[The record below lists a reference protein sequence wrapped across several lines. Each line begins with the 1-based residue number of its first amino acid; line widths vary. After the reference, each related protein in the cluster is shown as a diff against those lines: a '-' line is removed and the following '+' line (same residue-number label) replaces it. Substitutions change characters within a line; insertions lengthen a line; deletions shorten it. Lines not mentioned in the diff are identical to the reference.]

1 MKKPTRVPKPYPSD
15 VSDEEWSFVVPYL
28 TLIRLDSEQRE
39 HDLRAVFN
47 ALRWLVRSGAH
58 WRMMPHDFPP
68 WAAVYQQMQRWLRAG
83 CFEAMVH
90 DLRVLLREYAG
101 REGQPSAMILDSRTM
116 QSTPE
121 SGARAGYDGAKRRK
135 GAKVHAAVD
144 TLGHLLA
151 LHVTPADEQDRAQV
165 EQLAQAVQDLTD
177 QSVTLAYVDQGYT
190 GENAKQAA
198 QAQGI
203 ELEVVK
209 HTEAKRGFILLPR
222 RWVVERSFAWAAR
235 FRRLSRDYER
245 LAQTLAGFHY
255 LAFACLMLHRIV
267 PLISSEPP
275 QFFRRLPGLSQ
286 AAIGN

>member
-1 MKKPTRVPKPYPSD
+1 MKKTPRKYKPYPSD

-28 TLIRLDSEQRE
+28 TLIRLDSAQRE

-58 WRMMPHDFPP
+58 WRMMPHEFPP
-68 WAAVYQQMQRWLRAG
+68 WPAVYQQMRRWLDAG

-101 REGQPSAMILDSRTM
+101 RAGQPSAMILDSRTI

-151 LHVTPADEQDRAQV
+151 LHVTPADAQDRAQV
-165 EQLAQAVQDLTD
+165 EQLAHAVQELTD
-177 QSVTLAYVDQGYT
+177 KSVEIAYVDQGYT
-190 GENAKQAA
+190 GETAHQAA
-198 QAQGI
+198 QHHSIQ
-203 ELEVVK
+203 LEVVK
-209 HTEAKRGFILLPR
+209 HTEAKRGFVLLPR

-235 FRRLSRDYER
+235 FRRLARDYER
-245 LAQTLAGFHY
+245 LAKTLAGFHY
-255 LAFACLMLHRIV
+255 LAFACLMLHRII
-267 PLISSEPP
+267 PLIASP
-275 QFFRRLPGLSQ
+275 
-286 AAIGN
+286 

>member
-1 MKKPTRVPKPYPSD
+1 MKRPPRVPKPYPSD

-28 TLIRLDSEQRE
+28 TLIRLDSEQRQ

-58 WRMMPHDFPP
+58 WRMMPHEFPP
-68 WAAVYQQMQRWLRAG
+68 WPAVYQQMRRWLDAG

-101 REGQPSAMILDSRTM
+101 RAGQPSAMILDSRTM

-121 SGARAGYDGAKRRK
+121 SGGRAGYDGAKRRK

-151 LHVTPADEQDRAQV
+151 LHVTPADAQDRAQV
-165 EQLAQAVQDLTD
+165 EQLAQAVQELTGK
-177 QSVTLAYVDQGYT
+177 SVEIAYVDQGYT
-190 GENAKQAA
+190 GDTAKQAA

-203 ELEVVK
+203 ALEVVK

-235 FRRLSRDYER
+235 FRRLARDYER
-245 LAQTLAGFHY
+245 LAKTLAGFHY
-255 LAFACLMLHRIV
+255 LAFACLMLHRII
-267 PLISSEPP
+267 PLVASP
-275 QFFRRLPGLSQ
+275 
-286 AAIGN
+286 

>member
-1 MKKPTRVPKPYPSD
+1 MRRQSPPRAPKPYPSD

-39 HDLRAVFN
+39 YDLRAVFN

-68 WAAVYQQMQRWLRAG
+68 WAAVYQQMRRWLQAG

-90 DLRVLLREYAG
+90 DLRVLLREVAG
-101 REGQPSAMILDSRTM
+101 REGQPSAMVLDSRTL

-135 GAKVHAAVD
+135 GSKVHAAVD

-151 LHVTPADEQDRAQV
+151 LHVTPANEQDRAQV
-165 EQLAQAVQDLTD
+165 EELAQAVQELTD
-177 QSVTLAYVDQGYT
+177 QNVTLAYVDQGYT
-190 GENAKQAA
+190 GENAKLAA
-198 QAQGI
+198 QANGI

-235 FRRLSRDYER
+235 FRRLARDYER
-245 LAQTLAGFHY
+245 LSQTLAGFHY
-255 LAFACLMLHRIV
+255 LAFACLMLHRII
-267 PLISSEPP
+267 PFISS
-275 QFFRRLPGLSQ
+275 S
-286 AAIGN
+286 